1 MEIVAAAP
9 GYSTYAPTAV
19 ISGSGSG
26 YVDVTGV
33 APVAPYTPVA
43 GDYLCLLDQAPV
55 VTNIPLEFQE
65 CLLQWVSIKMLE
77 AKGDQAGMD
86 RLGAV
91 LKASEM
97 ALRHQLP
104 KRNMGARRFLSA
116 WAGLRGVPVRGLL
129 WPLLGP

>member
-1 MEIVAAAP
+1 M
-9 GYSTYAPTAV
+9 
-19 ISGSGSG
+19 
-26 YVDVTGV
+26 TGV
-33 APVAPYTPVA
+33 APVAVTPVS

-65 CLLQWVSIKMLE
+65 CLLQWVSMRCWRPRAIRRAWTGSE
-77 AKGDQAGMD
+77 
-86 RLGAV
+86 RV